1 MKKSAATFFTE
12 EEKKKITAATRQVE
26 LQTSGEVAVMVVD
39 HSDIYRDAEIIGGA
53 VFGSIAAFALT
64 EIFFHALIWY
74 YIPLS
79 ILFFFPFKRLTGLI
93 PELKAIFIGVGRK
106 DEAVRRRA
114 LMAFYEK
121 GLYKTCDNT
130 GVLFFISL
138 LEHKVWVLAD
148 KGIYEKIHQDT
159 LNHFASVVTQG
170 IKDGRA
176 CDALCQA
183 ISEVGQP
190 LAEHFPVKHDDTN
203 ELSDDVMTG

>member
-1 MKKSAATFFTE
+1 MKKSAATFFSD
-12 EEKKKITAATRQVE
+12 EEKKNITEATRQVE
-26 LQTSGEVAVMVVD
+26 LQTSGEVAVMLVD
-39 HSDIYRDAEIIGGA
+39 SSDQYRDAEIIGGA

-93 PELKAIFIGVGRK
+93 SELKAIFIGVGRK
-106 DEAVRRRA
+106 NEAVRRRA

-159 LNHFASVVTQG
+159 LNHFASIVTQG
-170 IKDGRA
+170 IKEDRA
-176 CDALCQA
+176 SDALCQA
-183 ISEVGQP
+183 IKEVGQI
-190 LAEHFPVKHDDTN
+190 LAEHFPVRHDDTN
-203 ELSDDVMTG
+203 ELSDEVITG

>member
-1 MKKSAATFFTE
+1 MNRTAATFFSA
-12 EEKKKITAATRQVE
+12 EEKDRISAATRQVE
-26 LQTSGEVAVMVVD
+26 AATSGEVAVMVVD
-39 HSDIYRDAEIIGGA
+39 RSDQYQDADITGGM

-93 PELKAIFIGVGRK
+93 PELKRVFIGVRRK
-106 DEAVRRRA
+106 NDAVAQRA
-114 LMAFYEK
+114 LKGFYEK
-121 GLYKTCDNT
+121 GLYRTRDNT

-159 LNHFASVVTQG
+159 LNHFASSVTKG
-170 IKDGRA
+170 IKEERA

-183 ISEVGQP
+183 ISEAGRI
-190 LAEHFPVKHDDTN
+190 LAEHFPVRHDDTN
-203 ELSDDVMTG
+203 ELSDEVMSG